1 MNYTFPAAPGTLML
15 AYHPDD
21 GKVSL
26 TPIVGWANPTGLM
39 AFPVVAVGG
48 RSMGPLQAIEHGPEG
63 LVSYPTASLV
73 FRDRLEWAK
82 YMRQNAPSDA
92 DGGHEEPSVE
102 EMAEEAGTASH
113 GADKGEGGPD
123 TKPLIFGKKTYSTK
137 SFWHWEAANAVFE
150 IEGGEVYPN
159 DPRAVKIK
167 RDEFFTLK
175 RDGAVKIDPHAGLIL
190 DSGEPEE
197 PEASEDDEAGA
208 SYI

>member
-15 AYHPDD
+15 SYHPDD

-26 TPIVGWANPTGLM
+26 TPVVGWSSPTGLM

-73 FRDRLEWAK
+73 FKDRIEWAR
-82 YMRQNAPSDA
+82 YMRQNSPADA
-92 DGGHEEPSVE
+92 EDGNEEPSVE
-102 EMAEEAGTASH
+102 EMAEDAGTASH
-113 GADKGEGGPD
+113 GGDKGEGGPD
-123 TKPLIFGKKTYSTK
+123 TKPLVFGTKTYATK
-137 SFWHWEAANAVFE
+137 SFWHWESANAVFE
-150 IEGGEVYPN
+150 IEGGGVYPN

-175 RDGAVKIDPHAGLIL
+175 REGAAKIDPHAGLIL
-190 DSGEPEE
+190 ADSEQE
-197 PEASEDDEAGA
+197 PEAGDENDLGA